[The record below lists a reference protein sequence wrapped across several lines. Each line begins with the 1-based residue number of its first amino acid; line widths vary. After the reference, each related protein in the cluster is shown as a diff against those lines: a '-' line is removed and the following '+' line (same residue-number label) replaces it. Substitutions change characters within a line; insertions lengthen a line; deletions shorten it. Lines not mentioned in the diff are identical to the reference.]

1 MAKKRILVEFG
12 MGSSL
17 RRSDY
22 TKAAARAIKDA
33 LWHNSISVAELFGF
47 SKDDMIIDVQIGVQ
61 KPDAVDADALKS
73 IFPYGQPNIQI
84 TKGGLD
90 IQKPG
95 GNGITVVANAAIS
108 VSFDMEP
115 TV

>member
-1 MAKKRILVEFG
+1 MARKRLIIEFG
-12 MGSSL
+12 IGSSL

-33 LWHNSISVAELFGF
+33 LWHNSISVAELFDF

-61 KPDAVDADALKS
+61 KPDAVDATKLKS
-73 IFPYGQPNIQI
+73 IFPYGQPNVQI

-90 IQKPG
+90 IPKPG
-95 GNGITVVANAAIS
+95 GTGITVIANAAIS

-115 TV
+115 TT